1 MFCPSRQAAKFFLFH
16 PTGSVPSVFQSAAGR
31 ISFQRRL
38 VHLSSARLTA
48 GCGAYLMRIS
58 FLDIRKGLLNQH
70 MPTYASEGQEAP
82 WEDAP
87 GCSLVQAQG
96 PVWFP
101 FRHIS
106 GSPDHNFILSL
117 TLEGE
122 KADFFYL
129 SILFSPHSVF
139 ILWST
144 LFEITALVK
153 FMVEPEMWPGGFLK
167 LR

>member
-1 MFCPSRQAAKFFLFH
+1 MFWPSRQAAKFSLFQ
-16 PTGSVPSVFQSAAGR
+16 PTGSVPSVLQSAAGR
-31 ISFQRRL
+31 FSFQRRL
-38 VHLSSARLTA
+38 VLLSSARLTA
-48 GCGAYLMRIS
+48 GCGAYLMCIS
-58 FLDIRKGLLNQH
+58 FLDIRKGLLNRH

-96 PVWFP
+96 PVWFS

-122 KADFFYL
+122 KADFYL
-129 SILFSPHSVF
+129 SYLFFPPHSVV
-139 ILWST
+139 ILRST
-144 LFEITALVK
+144 IFEIAASVK
-153 FMVEPEMWPGGFLK
+153 FVVDPEMWQGGF
-167 LR
+167 

>member
-1 MFCPSRQAAKFFLFH
+1 MFCPSRQAAKFSLFQ
-16 PTGSVPSVFQSAAGR
+16 PTGSVPSIWQSAAGR

-38 VHLSSARLTA
+38 VRLSSARLTA
-48 GCGAYLMRIS
+48 GCRAYLMRIS

-87 GCSLVQAQG
+87 GCSLVQARG

-106 GSPDHNFILSL
+106 GSPDHKFIPL
-117 TLEGE
+117 
-122 KADFFYL
+122 ADFLFIYC
-129 SILFSPHSVF
+129 FSPRSLL
-139 ILWST
+139 IWWST
-144 LFEITALVK
+144 ILEITALVK
-153 FMVEPEMWPGGFLK
+153 FTVDPEMWQGGF
-167 LR
+167 